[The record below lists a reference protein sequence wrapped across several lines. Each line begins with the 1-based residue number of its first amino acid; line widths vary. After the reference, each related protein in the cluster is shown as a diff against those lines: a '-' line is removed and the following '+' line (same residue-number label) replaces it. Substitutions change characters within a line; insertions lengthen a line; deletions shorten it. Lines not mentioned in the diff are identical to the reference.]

1 MSRNKSQDSES
12 KAKTKAGSAKPK
24 AAKAT
29 AAKSTKTPSKKA
41 PAKKTAAKKAAVKKT
56 ATKKTV
62 AKKKAST
69 TSGRKSPAKKKA
81 AATRSTTTRATATR
95 TESTGSTRKAVPH
108 KKAAR
113 KTKRA
118 SGGGGGSGANSKI
131 AKRKQRWTLLLKLGA
146 VLGALGVGF
155 VVYLDALIQD
165 KFEGKRWAI
174 PAKVYARPLEL
185 FEGAALSDRQVLFEL
200 QRLGYRKVPADQRL
214 SPGTYS
220 VTNNPS
226 AWGAAQSKIAFHTRG
241 FQFWDG
247 QEPAQ
252 PIELSIVKDQV
263 KDLVTGKKRNEIAR
277 LEPSLIGGI
286 YPAHNED
293 RVLVTLDQV
302 PPLLI
307 EGLLAVEDR
316 DFYEHWGLSFRGIA
330 RAMVANVKAGGFRQ
344 GGSTLT
350 QQLVKNFYLS
360 SERSLRRKI
369 MEAIMSVL
377 LDAHYEKDDILEA
390 YLNEIYLG
398 QSGKRAVHGF
408 GLASLF
414 YFGQPLR
421 ELQPHQIAL
430 MVGLVKGASWYDPR
444 RNSDRALERRN
455 QVLAQMEEQGVIS
468 AAEKNQ
474 YSALPLDIIA
484 KPVYEDERYPAFL
497 DLVKRQLRQ
506 DYRDEDLRSEGLQI
520 FTTIDSYVQERV
532 EDSFQQRFQLLEKQ
546 YGKAM
551 ASLQGAAVFTETHS
565 GEVVAMLGDRRVRY
579 KGFNRALDA
588 YRPVGSLMK
597 PLVFLAALEKGYTLA
612 TMVDDSAYSVTLKNG
627 QTWAP
632 LNFDKKD
639 HGQVPLQLALANSY
653 NQATARVA
661 MDVGVNGIVKKV
673 RQLGVEKEFAEV
685 PAIALGA
692 VELSPYEVAGM
703 YQTLAA
709 SGFYTPLRSIR
720 SVLDSS
726 GKPLQR
732 YGIDVDKRVSEDL
745 IYLLTSALQETVR
758 NGTGKSAYNTLSD
771 GLNIAGKTGTSDE
784 QRDSWFA
791 GWVGNYLGII
801 WLGQDENLATPITG
815 ATGALPVWIDAMKQ
829 LPLRPLELEKTSAV
843 EWVWINPMEQALSKS
858 HCEGAIYVPMLAET
872 VPRKQSKCG
881 ETGKVMN
888 WIKRWFG
895 G

>member
-1 MSRNKSQDSES
+1 MSSKKGQDSEPKS
-12 KAKTKAGSAKPK
+12 KSKAGSVKPK
-24 AAKAT
+24 AAKAP
-29 AAKSTKTPSKKA
+29 AKKA
-41 PAKKTAAKKAAVKKT
+41 PAKKAAVKKT
-56 ATKKTV
+56 AAKKTV
-62 AKKKAST
+62 AKKA
-69 TSGRKSPAKKKA
+69 PAKKKA
-81 AATRSTTTRATATR
+81 ANSAPSSTSSRQRPAKKKAATSSSSTTR
-95 TESTGSTRKAVPH
+95 TSTKTTPH
-108 KKAAR
+108 KKTVR
-113 KTKRA
+113 KTTRGAK
-118 SGGGGGSGANSKI
+118 GGGGSGSKPKSVSR
-131 AKRKQRWTLLLKLGA
+131 KRGWALLLKLGA
-146 VLGALGVGF
+146 VVAALGVGF

-185 FEGAALSDRQVLFEL
+185 FEGAALSDRQVVFEL
-200 QRLGYRKVPADQRL
+200 QRLGYRKVAASQRL

-220 VTNNPS
+220 VTNNPT
-226 AWGAAQSKIAFHTRG
+226 AWGVAQSHIAFHTRG

-252 PIELSIVKDQV
+252 LIELNVVSDQV
-263 KDLVTGKKRNEIAR
+263 KDLVAGNKRDEIAR

-316 DFYEHWGLSFRGIA
+316 DFYDHWGLSFRGIA
-330 RAMVANVKAGGFRQ
+330 RAMVANLKAGGFRQ

-350 QQLVKNFYLS
+350 QQLVKNFYLT
-360 SERSLRRKI
+360 SERSFRRKI
-369 MEAIMSVL
+369 MEAVMSVL

-444 RNSDRALERRN
+444 RNGDRAIERRN
-455 QVLAQMEEQGVIS
+455 QVLALMEEQGVID
-468 AAEKNQ
+468 ANERQ
-474 YSALPLDIIA
+474 LYSAKPLDIIA

-520 FTTIDSYVQERV
+520 FTTIDPYVQESV
-532 EDSFQQRFQLLEKQ
+532 EDSFQQRFQLLEKH
-546 YGKAM
+546 YGKTM

-597 PLVFLAALEKGYTLA
+597 PLVYLAALEKGYTLA

-627 QTWAP
+627 QIWAP

-673 RQLGVEKEFAEV
+673 RQLGVEKEIAEV

-709 SGFYTPLRSIR
+709 AGFYTPLRSIR

-758 NGTGKSAYNTLSD
+758 NGTGKSAYKTLDD

-791 GWVGNYLGII
+791 GWVGNYLGIV
-801 WLGQDENLATPITG
+801 WLGQDENQATPITG
-815 ATGALPVWIDAMKQ
+815 ATGALPVWIDTMKQ
-829 LPLRPLELEKTSAV
+829 LPLRPLELEKTSGV
-843 EWVWINPMEQALSKS
+843 EWVWINPLEQALSKS
-858 HCEGAIYVPMLAET
+858 HCEGAIYVPMLTET
-872 VPRKQSKCG
+872 VPRKQSQCG